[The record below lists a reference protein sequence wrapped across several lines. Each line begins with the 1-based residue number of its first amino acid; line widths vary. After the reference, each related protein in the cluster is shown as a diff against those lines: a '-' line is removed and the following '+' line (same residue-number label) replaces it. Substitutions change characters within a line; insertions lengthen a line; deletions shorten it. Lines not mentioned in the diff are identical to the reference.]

1 MRLDILQHNVSR
13 LRWRQRRVGV
23 LRESL
28 PPHAL
33 MQGFASLCYGAA
45 AVGGRVYSGQ
55 VSAQMCALATDL
67 VI

>member
-1 MRLDILQHNVSR
+1 
-13 LRWRQRRVGV
+13 
-23 LRESL
+23 
-28 PPHAL
+28 

-67 VI
+67 VIYKNLPFRPIADAAQVWATF